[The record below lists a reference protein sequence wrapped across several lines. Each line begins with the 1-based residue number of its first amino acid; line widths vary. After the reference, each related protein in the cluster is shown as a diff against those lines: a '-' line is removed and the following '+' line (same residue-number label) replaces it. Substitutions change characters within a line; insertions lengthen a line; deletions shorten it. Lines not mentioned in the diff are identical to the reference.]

1 MWYPFNTNQP
11 YRHQF
16 SLSRFAYRSSA
27 TLLATVGMIWTV
39 DAIAAPRTA
48 FAQPASAQL
57 LAQAPAPTLRYAQGE
72 NVDLAE
78 IVSEWRGFY
87 EDVPVYLCVCQ
98 EDTCNQTQQ
107 WPFREYLQ
115 YEMSVALGPTNGQ
128 TSETAGSKCFDIAD
142 GSRPSTPRDFVIAE
156 ATDPAPAAPP
166 VVAPPPPAAA
176 PPVTPPRDVNNA
188 DDVPS
193 ARPVVTPR
201 PTPPSPPAS
210 TTVPQPAAVATA
222 QPINSGAVPTAI
234 AINQGAD
241 IQLTW
246 PSGASNVVAVAGSN
260 WNINI
265 LDAADCDTRS
275 PVDQKTYEATRIIGE
290 PAVDAITGNVAV
302 PVLLSTCA
310 DVDQSAIFI
319 LDPNEG
325 GGYSLYRSQF
335 VGDRDLPNEFS
346 SYAFSTIRDARYWDG
361 SLFVRHNDN
370 SGTDAVVIFR
380 RAATPAGTY
389 AGCAIVAVG
398 ESNLCPQ

>member
-1 MWYPFNTNQP
+1 MWSPFPPSPFSRQR
-11 YRHQF
+11 RH
-16 SLSRFAYRSSA
+16 SLSLSQFASRLFYSSA
-27 TLLATVGMIWTV
+27 TLITTVGMVLTV
-39 DAIAAPRTA
+39 DAIAPRPA
-48 FAQPASAQL
+48 FAQSAFVQSVAQL
-57 LAQAPAPTLRYAQGE
+57 PAPTLRYAQGD
-72 NVDLAE
+72 NVDLAD
-78 IVSEWRGFY
+78 IVAEWRGFY

-98 EDTCNQTQQ
+98 DDTCNQTQQ

-128 TSETAGSKCFDIAD
+128 MSEIAGSKCFDIAD
-142 GSRPSTPRDFVIAE
+142 GSRPSDPRDFVIAE
-156 ATDPAPAAPP
+156 ATDEPTPVVTTAPP
-166 VVAPPPPAAA
+166 VV
-176 PPVTPPRDVNNA
+176 TPSV
-188 DDVPS
+188 
-193 ARPVVTPR
+193 PVVPPR
-201 PTPPSPPAS
+201 PTPPAPPAS
-210 TTVPQPAAVATA
+210 ATA
-222 QPINSGAVPTAI
+222 QPAGSDDIPRAI

-246 PSGASNVVAVAGSN
+246 PSGTSNVVAVAGSN

-265 LDAADCDTRS
+265 LDAADCDTRRQ
-275 PVDQKTYEATRIIGE
+275 VDQKTYDATRIIGE
-290 PAVDAITGNVAV
+290 PAVDEMTGNVAV

-310 DVDQSAIFI
+310 DVDQSAVFI

-361 SLFVRHNDN
+361 SLFIRHNDN

-380 RAATPAGTY
+380 RAASPAGTY
-389 AGCAIVAVG
+389 AGCAIVRVG